1 MEVQQILQS
10 GRQRQKRRAEVL
22 REACAVL
29 EGEADALVEV
39 VTRENRIVPFWDDKV
54 SCWEMCRCPDQIRD
68 ECQAYINRL
77 LPCWEI
83 EGTFGKLTMEGGQV
97 NGRNITN
104 CQTCRVYKKYGDG
117 KPIHLR
123 LVEGDIDLRAIP

>member
-1 MEVQQILQS
+1 MEVQQILQ
-10 GRQRQKRRAEVL
+10 GARQRQERRAEVL
-22 REACAVL
+22 REARAVL

-39 VTRENRIVPFWDDKV
+39 VTRESRIVPFWDGKIA
-54 SCWEMCRCPDQIRD
+54 CWEMCRCPDQIRD

-83 EGTFGKLTMEGGQV
+83 EGTFGKLTMEGGQI

-104 CQTCRVYKKYGDG
+104 CETCRVYKKYGDG

-123 LVEGDIDLRAIP
+123 LVDGDIDLGAIP

>member
-1 MEVQQILQS
+1 MDVQQILQ
-10 GRQRQKRRAEVL
+10 GARQRQKRRAEVL
-22 REACAVL
+22 RDICAVL
-29 EGEADALVEV
+29 EGKADASVEV
-39 VTRENRIVPFWDDKV
+39 VTRGKRIIPFWDGKI

-83 EGTFGKLTMEGGQV
+83 EGTFGKLTIEGSQV
-97 NGRNITN
+97 NGRNTTN

-117 KPIHLR
+117 KPIR
-123 LVEGDIDLRAIP
+123 LEPVDSASNL

>member
-1 MEVQQILQS
+1 MDVQQILQ
-10 GRQRQKRRAEVL
+10 GARQRQKRRAEVL
-22 REACAVL
+22 RDICAVL
-29 EGEADALVEV
+29 EGEADASVEV
-39 VTRENRIVPFWDDKV
+39 VTREKRIIPFWDDKI
-54 SCWEMCRCPDQIRD
+54 SCWEMCCCPGQIRD

-83 EGTFGKLTMEGGQV
+83 EGTFGKLTIEGGQV

-117 KPIHLR
+117 KPINLK
-123 LVEGDIDLRAIP
+123 LVDSGSNL